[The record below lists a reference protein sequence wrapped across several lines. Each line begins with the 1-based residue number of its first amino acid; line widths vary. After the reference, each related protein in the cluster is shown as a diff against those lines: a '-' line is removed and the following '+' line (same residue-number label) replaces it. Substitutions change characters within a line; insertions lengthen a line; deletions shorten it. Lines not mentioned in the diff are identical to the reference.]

1 MLDIMAYTLEVPV
14 NLVECTVTFSNEMHS
29 GTIVIGDEFVDDGSG
44 VIGHTYH
51 YEYFAFIIDLSITR
65 DTAVP
70 TPRFSAS
77 RSTSL

>member
-29 GTIVIGDEFVDDGSG
+29 GAIVIGDEFVDDGSG

-51 YEYFAFIIDLSITR
+51 YEYFAFIIVRTCRTIGLGV
-65 DTAVP
+65 ALGEGV
-70 TPRFSAS
+70 AS
-77 RSTSL
+77 V